1 MLDQATLRVAAL
13 PFCRGKLKLG
23 GAHSMQRLEDKVAVI
38 TGAGRGIGKEIALL
52 MASLGAK
59 VVVNDLG
66 GNTDGTG
73 TGKIADDVVAEIRAA
88 GGEAV
93 SNTDSVAE
101 VSGGEALVQT
111 ALDNFGGMDILV
123 NNAGIL
129 RDRTIFKMDESDW
142 DAVIAVHLKGHY
154 CCTRPFAN
162 YIRSENRTGGRIIN
176 FSSVSGLYGNFGQ
189 ANYAAAKAGIAGFSR
204 VMALEL
210 AKYGC
215 TSNTISPGAL
225 TRMTIPLRENRGE
238 NVGDS
243 EIESGG
249 PQHIAPIC
257 AWLASDASAG
267 ITSEIFHTGRGGI
280 AIMQQPKIIK
290 QFKKRGSVWTMDE
303 LDQIVPQLIDA
314 KKANVAAADESG
326 KPIEL

>member
-1 MLDQATLRVAAL
+1 
-13 PFCRGKLKLG
+13 
-23 GAHSMQRLEDKVAVI
+23 MQRLEDKVAVI

-73 TGKIADDVVAEIRAA
+73 TGKIADDVVAEIHAA

-326 KPIEL
+326 QPIEL

>member
-1 MLDQATLRVAAL
+1 
-13 PFCRGKLKLG
+13 
-23 GAHSMQRLEDKVAVI
+23 MQRLEDKVAVV

-52 MASLGAK
+52 MASEGAK
-59 VVVNDLG
+59 IVVNDLG

-111 ALDNFGGMDILV
+111 AMDSFGGMDILV

-129 RDRTIFKMDESDW
+129 RDRTIFKMEESDW
-142 DAVIAVHLKGHY
+142 DAVMAVHLKGHY

-176 FSSVSGLYGNFGQ
+176 FSSVSGLFGNFGQ

-243 EIESGG
+243 DIESGG

-267 ITSEIFHTGRGGI
+267 ITSEIFHTGRGGV

-290 QFKKRGSVWTMDE
+290 QFKKPDGLWTMEE

-326 KPIEL
+326 KPVEF

>member
-1 MLDQATLRVAAL
+1 
-13 PFCRGKLKLG
+13 
-23 GAHSMQRLEDKVAVI
+23 MQRLEDKVAVI

-73 TGKIADDVVAEIRAA
+73 TGKIADDVAAEIHAA

-290 QFKKRGSVWTMDE
+290 QFKKRGSVWSMDE

-326 KPIEL
+326 QPIEI

>member
-1 MLDQATLRVAAL
+1 
-13 PFCRGKLKLG
+13 
-23 GAHSMQRLEDKVAVI
+23 MQRLEDKVAVV

-52 MASLGAK
+52 MASEGAK
-59 VVVNDLG
+59 IVVNDLG

-111 ALDNFGGMDILV
+111 ALDSFGGMDILV

-129 RDRTIFKMDESDW
+129 RDRTIFKMEESDW
-142 DAVIAVHLKGHY
+142 DAVMAVHLKGHY

-162 YIRSENRTGGRIIN
+162 YIRSENRTGCRIIN

-189 ANYAAAKAGIAGFSR
+189 ANYGAAKAGIAGFSR
-204 VMALEL
+204 VIALEL

-243 EIESGG
+243 DIESGG

-267 ITSEIFHTGRGGI
+267 ITSEIFHTGRGGV

-290 QFKKRGSVWTMDE
+290 QFKKRDGLWTMEE
-303 LDQIVPQLIDA
+303 LDQIVPQLVDA
-314 KKANVAAADESG
+314 KRANVAAADESG
-326 KPIEL
+326 KPVEL

>member
-1 MLDQATLRVAAL
+1 M
-13 PFCRGKLKLG
+13 G
-23 GAHSMQRLEDKVAVI
+23 RLTDRIAVV

-52 MASLGAK
+52 MASEGAK
-59 VVVNDLG
+59 VLVNDLG

-73 TGKIADDVVAEIRAA
+73 GGSIAQEVADEIISNGGDAIANTNSVAEIE
-88 GGEAV
+88 GGKSIIDSAVEA
-93 SNTDSVAE
+93 
-101 VSGGEALVQT
+101 
-111 ALDNFGGMDILV
+111 FGGLDILV

-129 RDRTIFKMDESDW
+129 RDRTIFNMEESDW

-154 CCTRPFAN
+154 CCTRPFAQ
-162 YIRSENRTGGRIIN
+162 YIREQNRTGCRIIN

-189 ANYAAAKAGIAGFSR
+189 ANYGAAKAGIAGFSR
-204 VMALEL
+204 VIALEL

-238 NVGDS
+238 KIESTDL
-243 EIESGG
+243 ESGG

-257 AWLASDASAG
+257 AWLASEASAG

-280 AIMQQPKIIK
+280 SIMQQPKVIK
-290 QFKKRGSVWTMDE
+290 QFVKKSGLWSLEE
-303 LDQIVPQLIDA
+303 LDQVVPQLVEA
-314 KKANVAAADESG
+314 KKENIASADTSG
-326 KPIEL
+326 APIEV

>member
-1 MLDQATLRVAAL
+1 
-13 PFCRGKLKLG
+13 
-23 GAHSMQRLEDKVAVI
+23 MQRLEDKVAVV

-52 MASLGAK
+52 MASEGAK
-59 VVVNDLG
+59 IVVNDLG

-88 GGEAV
+88 GGEAA

-111 ALDNFGGMDILV
+111 ALDSFGGMDILV

-129 RDRTIFKMDESDW
+129 RDRTIFKMEESDW
-142 DAVIAVHLKGHY
+142 DAVMAVHLKGHY

-162 YIRSENRTGGRIIN
+162 YIRSENRTGCRIIN

-189 ANYAAAKAGIAGFSR
+189 ANYGAAKAGIAGFSR
-204 VMALEL
+204 VIALEL

-243 EIESGG
+243 DIESGG

-267 ITSEIFHTGRGGI
+267 ITSEIFHTGRGGV

-290 QFKKRGSVWTMDE
+290 QFKKRDGLWTMEE
-303 LDQIVPQLIDA
+303 LDQIVPQLVDA

-326 KPIEL
+326 KPVEL

>member
-1 MLDQATLRVAAL
+1 M
-13 PFCRGKLKLG
+13 
-23 GAHSMQRLEDKVAVI
+23 SRLEGKVAVV
-38 TGAGRGIGKEIALL
+38 TGAGRGIGREVALL
-52 MASLGAK
+52 MASQGAK
-59 VVVNDLG
+59 IVVNDLG

-73 TGKIADDVVAEIRAA
+73 AAMIADDVVAEIRAA
-88 GGEAV
+88 GGEAA
-93 SNTDSVAE
+93 SNTDSVAD
-101 VSGGEALVQT
+101 VAGGEALTQC

-129 RDRTIFKMDESDW
+129 RDRTIFKMSEADW

-162 YIRSENRTGGRIIN
+162 YIRAENRTGCRIIN
-176 FSSVSGLYGNFGQ
+176 FSSVSGLFGNFGQ

-238 NVGDS
+238 K
-243 EIESGG
+243 IEEDDMASGG

-257 AWLASDASAG
+257 AWIAGEEAAS
-267 ITSEIFHTGRGGI
+267 ITGEIFHTGRGGVS
-280 AIMQQPKIIK
+280 IMQQPKIIK
-290 QFKKRGSVWTMDE
+290 QFQKKTGVWSMDE
-303 LDQIVPQLIDA
+303 LDQIVPELVAA
-314 KKANVAAADESG
+314 KKANAIAANISAE
-326 KPIEL
+326 PIDV

>member
-1 MLDQATLRVAAL
+1 ML
-13 PFCRGKLKLG
+13 
-23 GAHSMQRLEDKVAVI
+23 RLEDKIAVV
-38 TGAGRGIGKEIALL
+38 TGAGRGIGKEIALM
-52 MASLGAK
+52 MASQGAK
-59 VVVNDLG
+59 IVVNDLG

-93 SNTDSVAE
+93 SNTDSVAD

-111 ALDNFGGMDILV
+111 AMDSFGGMDILV

-129 RDRTIFKMDESDW
+129 RDRTIFKMEESDW
-142 DAVIAVHLKGHY
+142 DAVMAVHLKGHY

-162 YIRSENRTGGRIIN
+162 YIRSENRTGGRVIN
-176 FSSVSGLYGNFGQ
+176 FSSVSGLFGNFGQ
-189 ANYAAAKAGIAGFSR
+189 ANYGAAKAGIAGFSR
-204 VMALEL
+204 VIALEL

-243 EIESGG
+243 DIESGG

-267 ITSEIFHTGRGGI
+267 ITSEIFHTGRGGV

-290 QFKKRGSVWTMDE
+290 QFKKRDGLWTMEE

-326 KPIEL
+326 KPVEV

>member
-1 MLDQATLRVAAL
+1 
-13 PFCRGKLKLG
+13 
-23 GAHSMQRLEDKVAVI
+23 MQRLEDKVAVV

-52 MASLGAK
+52 MASEGAK
-59 VVVNDLG
+59 IVVNDLG

-101 VSGGEALVQT
+101 V
-111 ALDNFGGMDILV
+111 
-123 NNAGIL
+123 
-129 RDRTIFKMDESDW
+129 
-142 DAVIAVHLKGHY
+142 
-154 CCTRPFAN
+154 
-162 YIRSENRTGGRIIN
+162 
-176 FSSVSGLYGNFGQ
+176 VSGLYGNFGQ
-189 ANYAAAKAGIAGFSR
+189 ANYGAAKAGIAGFSR
-204 VMALEL
+204 VIALEL

-243 EIESGG
+243 DIESGG

-267 ITSEIFHTGRGGI
+267 ITSEIFHTGRGGV

-290 QFKKRGSVWTMDE
+290 QFKKRDGLWTMEE
-303 LDQIVPQLIDA
+303 LDQIVPQLVDA
-314 KKANVAAADESG
+314 KRANVAAADESG
-326 KPIEL
+326 KPVEL